1 MSENVQPGNYVSTT
15 ISLIEWHGNNDESKS
30 AVGQPNIELW
40 TAALRCDPETG
51 ALELAIEVPLNH
63 PVYYWRDKD
72 FGPVSI
78 EEILSKIPVH
88 LTAAAVAADE
98 PLLAMGR
105 ARAPMPSIIATPGG
119 YISCTYVP
127 RSSIASVTTKEGDG
141 R

>member
-1 MSENVQPGNYVSTT
+1 MTKNVHPEKSMSTT
-15 ISLIEWHGNNDESKS
+15 ISLSEWPGKNDEAKS

-40 TAALRCDPETG
+40 TAALKYDPETG
-51 ALELAIEVPLNH
+51 AWELAMKVPLNR

-78 EEILSKIPVH
+78 EEILSKISVH
-88 LTAAAVAADE
+88 LTAAAAAADE

-119 YISCTYVP
+119 YVSCTYVP
-127 RSSIASVTTKEGDG
+127 RSSIEAVTTKEAEG